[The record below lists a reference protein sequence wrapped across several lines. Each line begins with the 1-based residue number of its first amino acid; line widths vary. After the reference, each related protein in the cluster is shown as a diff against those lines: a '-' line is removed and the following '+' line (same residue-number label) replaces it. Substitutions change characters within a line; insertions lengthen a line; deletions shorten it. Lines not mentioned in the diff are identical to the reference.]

1 MTSRRGSRRSDK
13 DEKISMLQHY
23 DEKLSQ
29 VKEMLYLA
37 SYNELN
43 YDEQINLYNY
53 LRRVIDHKFRLE
65 KELGYG
71 NKAEENFA
79 TEKLWTESG
88 VKRLGTTR
96 KKS

>member
-1 MTSRRGSRRSDK
+1 MTSRRGSRRSNK

-29 VKEMLYLA
+29 VKEMLILA
-37 SYNELN
+37 SFNELK

-71 NKAEENFA
+71 KRADENFA
-79 TEKLWTESG
+79 TEKKWIESG
-88 VKRLGTTR
+88 LKRLKSTR

>member
-1 MTSRRGSRRSDK
+1 MTSRRVSRRSNT

-37 SYNELN
+37 SYNELK

-53 LRRVIDHKFRLE
+53 LRRVIDHKLRLE

-71 NKAEENFA
+71 KRADENFS
-79 TEKLWTESG
+79 TEKQWIESG
-88 VKRLGTTR
+88 LKRLRSTR